1 MEHQAILKKEY
12 DSTNIVDMLGRVLK
26 ESLNYKL
33 EETGMALALGCLAA
47 AVNHLQLLSTG
58 LKDFT
63 LEKYTLS
70 EYLRL
75 DVAALAALNVFPQKN
90 HELLSGSAGSLFG
103 LLNQCKTSI
112 GTRLLKK
119 WLKQPTT
126 QRVEIEKRLS
136 VVQYLVDHDD
146 LRTDLQSAY
155 LKSFPDLEKLYS
167 KFYRVQA
174 KLRHTAHL
182 LDCVKV
188 YNMIGTL
195 EEMCH
200 YLDEGLDQA
209 EDLHLLAPAKET
221 LTDFG
226 KLRGMLEDC
235 IDFSRAKQDGY
246 GINPKFD
253 TGLEEL
259 DQQL

>member
-1 MEHQAILKKEY
+1 MMDNEHLTALESFVIQMNDSSSDSRFKVIFPGQIADGLLAEKLRDLLGAQAVDHQAILKKEY
-12 DSTNIVDMLGRVLK
+12 DSTNIVDTLGRVLK
-26 ESLNYKL
+26 DNLSYKL

-47 AVNHLQLLSTG
+47 AVNHLQLLSSG

-126 QRVEIEKRLS
+126 
-136 VVQYLVDHDD
+136 
-146 LRTDLQSAY
+146 
-155 LKSFPDLEKLYS
+155 
-167 KFYRVQA
+167 
-174 KLRHTAHL
+174 
-182 LDCVKV
+182 
-188 YNMIGTL
+188 
-195 EEMCH
+195 
-200 YLDEGLDQA
+200 
-209 EDLHLLAPAKET
+209 
-221 LTDFG
+221 
-226 KLRGMLEDC
+226 
-235 IDFSRAKQDGY
+235 
-246 GINPKFD
+246 
-253 TGLEEL
+253 
-259 DQQL
+259 